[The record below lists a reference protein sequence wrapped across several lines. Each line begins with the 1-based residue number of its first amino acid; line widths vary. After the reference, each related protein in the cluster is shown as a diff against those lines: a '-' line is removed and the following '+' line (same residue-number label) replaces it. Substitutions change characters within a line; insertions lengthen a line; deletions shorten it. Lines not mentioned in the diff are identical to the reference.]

1 MSKVKDHIEE
11 AHRPACRETTH
22 LGSFVL
28 ANGVGGEKVPAFV
41 IAMEAQDQEERGFN
55 LPILLYFGDGIVGW
69 RSWEEVGSTSLRI
82 DPSLIDKRD
91 WEGGAEVVNEI
102 DGERDFFSYIDE
114 QELIKKFHDT
124 WMEWPFHTAIVEDQE
139 PTFGELFERESVF
152 EFVSG
157 FNKMMTGLE
166 VVNRKW
172 NTDLVTGEPIKRDAL
187 HMLML
192 VTTEIAEAAEGV
204 RKDLMDN
211 HLPERKMEEVE
222 LADAII
228 RIMDYANVRG
238 LDVAGAIIEKIE
250 YNMTRADHKRE
261 ARLAEGGKKV

>member
-1 MSKVKDHIEE
+1 MSRVKDHIEE
-11 AHRPACRETTH
+11 AHRPASRETTH

-28 ANGVGGEKVPAFV
+28 ANGVSGEKVPAFV
-41 IAMEAQDQEERGFN
+41 VAMETQELSAQDN
-55 LPILLYFGDGIVGW
+55 LPLLLYFGAGHAGW
-69 RSWEEVGSTSLRI
+69 RPWGEVGSTSLRI
-82 DPSLIDKRD
+82 DQRLIDKRD
-91 WEGGAEVVNEI
+91 WEGGAEVVNAI
-102 DGERDFFSYIDE
+102 DGYEDFFSYIDE
-114 QELIKKFHDT
+114 QELIKKFHDA

-204 RKDLMDN
+204 RKDLMDD

-238 LDVAGAIIEKIE
+238 LDVAGAMIEKIE
-250 YNMTRADHKRE
+250 YNMTRSDHKRE

>member
-11 AHRPACRETTH
+11 AHRPANRETTH

-28 ANGVGGEKVPAFV
+28 ADGAGGEKVPAFV
-41 IAMEAQDQEERGFN
+41 IAMETQEQEAQGHTQV
-55 LPILLYFGDGIVGW
+55 LLLYFGDGHTGW
-69 RSWEEVGSTSLRI
+69 KPWGEVGSTSLRI
-82 DPSLIDKRD
+82 DPRLIDKRD
-91 WEGGAEVVNEI
+91 WEGGAEVVNAI
-102 DGERDFFSYIDE
+102 GGEGDIFSYIDE
-114 QELIKKFHDT
+114 QGLIKKCYDA
-124 WMEWPFHTAIVEDQE
+124 WMEWPFHTVIVEDQE

-204 RKDLMDN
+204 RKDLMDD

>member
-11 AHRPACRETTH
+11 AHRPASRETTH

-28 ANGVGGEKVPAFV
+28 ANGLGGKKVPAFV
-41 IAMEAQDQEERGFN
+41 VAMETQELSAQDN
-55 LPILLYFGDGIVGW
+55 LSLLLYFGAGHVGW
-69 RSWEEVGSTSLRI
+69 RPWGEVGNTSLRI
-82 DPSLIDKRD
+82 DPRLIDKCA
-91 WEGGAEVVNEI
+91 WEGETEVI
-102 DGERDFFSYIDE
+102 DAIGGEGVFSYIDE
-114 QELIKKFHDT
+114 QGLIEKFHDT
-124 WMEWPFHTAIVEDQE
+124 WMEWPFHTATVEDQE

-204 RKDLMDN
+204 RKDLMDD

>member
-1 MSKVKDHIEE
+1 MSRVKDHIEE
-11 AHRPACRETTH
+11 AHRPASRETTH
-22 LGSFVL
+22 LGSFVYSQ
-28 ANGVGGEKVPAFV
+28 GIGGDKVPAFV
-41 IAMEAQDQEERGFN
+41 IAMENQEQEERDN
-55 LPILLYFGDGIVGW
+55 LALLLYFSDNHVGW
-69 RSWEEVGSTSLRI
+69 RSWGDVGSTSLRI
-82 DPSLIDKRD
+82 DPKLIDKRYWD
-91 WEGGAEVVNEI
+91 GDYGTEVI
-102 DGERDFFSYIDE
+102 DKICGQSCFSYIDE

-204 RKDLMDN
+204 RKDLMDD

-228 RIMDYANVRG
+228 RIMDYANVRE

>member
-11 AHRPACRETTH
+11 AHRPVSRETTH

-28 ANGVGGEKVPAFV
+28 ANGLGGKKVPAFV
-41 IAMEAQDQEERGFN
+41 VAMEPQDQEERDN
-55 LPILLYFGDGIVGW
+55 LPLLLYFGAGHVGW
-69 RSWEEVGSTSLRI
+69 RPWGEVGNTSLRI
-82 DPSLIDKRD
+82 DPRLIDKCA
-91 WEGGAEVVNEI
+91 WEGETEVI
-102 DGERDFFSYIDE
+102 DAIGGEGVFSYIDE
-114 QELIKKFHDT
+114 QGLIEKFHDT
-124 WMEWPFHTAIVEDQE
+124 WMEWPFHTATVEDQE

-238 LDVAGAIIEKIE
+238 LDVAGAMIEKIE

>member
-11 AHRPACRETTH
+11 SLRPASRENIN
-22 LGSFVL
+22 LGDFVL
-28 ANGVGGEKVPAFV
+28 TERPDGKKVPAFV
-41 IAMEAQDQEERGFN
+41 VVIETPEQEKREGYV
-55 LPILLYFGDGIVGW
+55 PLLVYFGNGRVGW
-69 RSWEEVGSTSLRI
+69 RSWKEVYKTSLRI
-82 DPSLIDKRD
+82 DPRLIGTCV
-91 WEGGAEVVNEI
+91 WVEGAEAISQLEEQGV
-102 DGERDFFSYIDE
+102 FSYIDE
-114 QELIKKFHDT
+114 QELIKKCYDA
-124 WMEWPFHTAIVEDQE
+124 WMEWPFHTAIAEHQE

-204 RKDLMDN
+204 RKDLMDD

-238 LDVAGAIIEKIE
+238 LDVAGAMIEKIE

>member
-1 MSKVKDHIEE
+1 MSRVKDHIEE
-11 AHRPACRETTH
+11 AHRPASRETTH

-28 ANGVGGEKVPAFV
+28 ANGVSGEKVPAFV
-41 IAMEAQDQEERGFN
+41 VAMTSKKQEDSGDN
-55 LPILLYFGDGIVGW
+55 LVLLLYFGNEKVGW
-69 RSWEEVGSTSLRI
+69 RSWSEVGNTSLRI
-82 DPSLIDKRD
+82 DPQIVSQTVNDLN
-91 WEGGAEVVNEI
+91 WEILFRIG
-102 DGERDFFSYIDE
+102 DLHPFTYIDSKGLL
-114 QELIKKFHDT
+114 QGFHDA
-124 WMEWPFHTAIVEDQE
+124 WMEWPFSTATAEDKE

-152 EFVSG
+152 EFVNG

-172 NTDLVTGEPIKRDAL
+172 NTDLVTGEPIQRDAL

-204 RKDLMDN
+204 RKDLMDD

-238 LDVAGAIIEKIE
+238 LDVAGAMIEKIE

>member
-11 AHRPACRETTH
+11 ALRPASRENIN
-22 LGSFVL
+22 LGDFVL
-28 ANGVGGEKVPAFV
+28 TERPDGEKVPAFV
-41 IAMEAQDQEERGFN
+41 VVIETPEQEKREGYV
-55 LPILLYFGDGIVGW
+55 PLLVYFGNGRVGW
-69 RSWEEVGSTSLRI
+69 RSWKEVYKTSLRI
-82 DPSLIDKRD
+82 DPRLIGTCV
-91 WEGGAEVVNEI
+91 WVEGAEAISQLEEQGV
-102 DGERDFFSYIDE
+102 FSYIDE
-114 QELIKKFHDT
+114 QELIKKCYDA
-124 WMEWPFHTAIVEDQE
+124 WMEWPFSTAIAEDQE

-152 EFVSG
+152 EFVNG

-172 NTDLVTGEPIKRDAL
+172 NTDLVTGEPIQRDAL

-204 RKDLMDN
+204 RKDLMDD

-238 LDVAGAIIEKIE
+238 LDVAGAMIEKIE

>member
-1 MSKVKDHIEE
+1 M
-11 AHRPACRETTH
+11 
-22 LGSFVL
+22 
-28 ANGVGGEKVPAFV
+28 PAFV
-41 IAMEAQDQEERGFN
+41 VAMETQELSAQDN
-55 LPILLYFGDGIVGW
+55 LSLLLYFGAGHVGW
-69 RSWEEVGSTSLRI
+69 RPWGEVGNTSLRI

-114 QELIKKFHDT
+114 QELIKKFHDA

-172 NTDLVTGEPIKRDAL
+172 NTDLVTGDPIKRDAL

-204 RKDLMDN
+204 RKDLMDD

-238 LDVAGAIIEKIE
+238 LDVAGAMIEKIE